1 MNPSRAT
8 VAAACLGWFFG
19 AVDTVLL
26 ILFQKAVAETLG
38 VDPQAVRITI
48 GVGLLGSAVGGFA
61 FAQLG
66 DRIGRV
72 RTLGWS
78 IVLYSVATAG
88 MALAPNA
95 GWLMAFR
102 FLTGIGTGGEWSV
115 GFALI
120 AEAWPR
126 ASRGA
131 LGGVVSAMF
140 NLGTFLAIGLFQL
153 GIGWRASFALMV
165 LPALGVGWLRRRV
178 PESPVWLA
186 LQSARASGQVDP
198 ALAATLRRPPL
209 SALLRGR
216 MVPVVAKLTLIFI
229 LTNFAFY
236 AFSTIFINFLQEAVA
251 LGGLGLDARR
261 QAPFQIVLN
270 FGGMIGLILAGV
282 LSDRWGRRAGFTA
295 FCLLGAT
302 GYGVLYA
309 MTRGG
314 GHPAG
319 LLPVF
324 TVICLSFGVG
334 SVMASLAS
342 ELFPTHL
349 RSTGPGVCQNLG
361 KGIGGML
368 GPTLAGILVPRLGFP
383 PVLALPGICLVVLA
397 ALIWWLPE
405 VGGREVKPVEGD
417 SFLDEGRPAS
427 G

>member
-1 MNPSRAT
+1 MNAPRAT
-8 VAAACLGWFFG
+8 VVAACLGWFFG

-26 ILFQKAVAETLG
+26 ILFQKAVADTLG
-38 VDPQAVRITI
+38 VDPQVVRITI

-61 FAQLG
+61 FSQLG
-66 DRIGRV
+66 DRVGRV

-78 IVLYSVATAG
+78 ILLYSAATAG

-95 GWLMAFR
+95 AWLMAFR

-140 NLGTFLAIGLFQL
+140 NLGPFLAIGLFQI

-165 LPALGVGWLRRRV
+165 LPALGGGWLRRRV

-186 LQSARASGQVDP
+186 LQSARAAGHLDAAVGA
-198 ALAATLRRPPL
+198 ALKRPPL

-216 MVPVVAKLTLIFI
+216 MMAVVVKLTVIFVI
-229 LTNFAFY
+229 TNFAFY
-236 AFSTIFINFLQEAVA
+236 AFSTIFINFLQEGAA
-251 LGGLGLDARR
+251 RGGLGLDARH

-270 FGGMIGLILAGV
+270 FGGMIGLIVAGA
-282 LSDRWGRRAGFTA
+282 LSDRWGRRVGFTV
-295 FCLLGAT
+295 FCLLGAV

-309 MTRGG
+309 MTRHA

-368 GPTLAGILVPRLGFP
+368 GPILAGALVPRLGFP

-397 ALIWWLPE
+397 GFIWWLPE
-405 VGGREVKPVEGD
+405 VGGREVRPVEGD
-417 SFLDEGRPAS
+417 SFLDEGRFRP